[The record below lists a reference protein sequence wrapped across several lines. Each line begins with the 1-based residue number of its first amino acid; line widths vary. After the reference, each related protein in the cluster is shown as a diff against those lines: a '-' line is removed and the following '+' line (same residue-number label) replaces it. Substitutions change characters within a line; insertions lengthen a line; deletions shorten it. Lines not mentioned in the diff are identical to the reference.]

1 MSYLETLF
9 RKPAQKAASGIG
21 AAMMTHGLP
30 VSILGNDPAQ
40 RARQAMMVGRSDI
53 HIRAAERA
61 IASRIASVPW
71 KLEDQDDAPI
81 TDESPEQA
89 RVIRDLFLHPYKP
102 VPGDGVVAPPKT
114 FADLRAITIRH
125 TGLVGYGF
133 WYLVGIDALAG
144 LPAEILYINP
154 ARMTPATD
162 KSGNL
167 IGWVMDADQG
177 GNGTPFTTE
186 EIVQFQ
192 LEPPDYGFLPAGLVE
207 TALAKA
213 DVLRLGNQHSAYV
226 LSAGGRMPGI
236 YHPPAGEAI
245 PEDVYLTLTRDL
257 RNIVEMPDAAKR
269 SMVLRGPIEF
279 TATAKDPG
287 DMQLLE
293 IMAQSRDDIFSLWG
307 VPKSQVG
314 YERPSTLGGNSDDYD
329 AEVFYKNGWGPRLE
343 MFEET
348 VQREIVDRYAKV
360 GLVQELEFEVPEFDD
375 DAAQFEQAA
384 KSIAV
389 PMRAAER
396 RAMIGLPPFG
406 DPALDDAIWLPI
418 NMVMADIA
426 PPGEG
431 DAMKARLENNQS
443 VVRLRKDLAKFL
455 KDQAERIGKRIESK
469 STHLARKPKDE
480 TTWWDQEAE
489 DAALFKVLRPHIV
502 AFAETSGDRAAS
514 KVRGKASLPDTFRDV
529 LAKLTLD
536 RLAKRVTLINETT
549 RKRIANYILDAV
561 AEEVPVYEVG
571 RGLRGMVKPLPDD
584 VTGNALRAKLG
595 DFGSELRAETIARTE
610 MRVAQNAATIDSF
623 TELGI
628 EKVQMLDGGT
638 GDEAPG
644 PDGLTCSERDG
655 MVVTMAEAEKHM
667 DAEHPNGPLDFA
679 PVVGAGKA
687 DTVVPAQRYG
697 EPTMVLSPKFD
708 MHFPATVV
716 NNAAPDI
723 RMPDINIPGT
733 VVNVPEQHTDVH
745 VAAPSVEVQA
755 PDVHVPA
762 AVVNMPESPPP
773 VVNVTVE
780 KADTE
785 VQPVY
790 VTNMPKPGKV
800 VVERGVDGRVTGAKR
815 VE

>member
-9 RKPAQKAASGIG
+9 RRPAQKAATGIG

-30 VSILGNDPAQ
+30 ISILGNDPAQ
-40 RARQAMMVGRSDI
+40 KARQAMMVGRSDI

-61 IASRIASVPW
+61 IASRIATVGW
-71 KLEDQDDAPI
+71 KMEDENDEPI

-102 VPGDGVVAPPKT
+102 VPGDGIVATPRT
-114 FADLRAITIRH
+114 FADLRAVTIRH
-125 TGLVGYGF
+125 TGLVGYAF

-144 LPAEILYINP
+144 LPAELLYINP

-167 IGWVMDADQG
+167 IGWVMDKDMG
-177 GNGTPFTTE
+177 GNGVPFSVD
-186 EIVQFQ
+186 EIVVFN
-192 LEPPDYGFLPAGLVE
+192 LEPPDYGFLAAGLVE

-213 DVLRLGNQHSAYV
+213 DIQRLGNQHSAYV

-314 YERPSTLGGNSDDYD
+314 YERPSSIGSSSDDYD

-348 VQREIVDRYAKV
+348 VQREIVDRYQKV
-360 GLVQELEFEVPEFDD
+360 GIVQELDFDVPEFDD
-375 DAAQFEQAA
+375 DAAMFDMAQ
-384 KSIAV
+384 KSISI
-389 PMRAAER
+389 PMRTSER
-396 RAMIGLPPFG
+396 RELLGLPPLG

-431 DAMKARLENNQS
+431 DAMKARLENNQA
-443 VVRLRKDLAKFL
+443 VVRLRKDLTAFL
-455 KDQAERIGKRIESK
+455 KEQAERLGKRIESK
-469 STHLARKPKDE
+469 SAHLQRKPKDE
-480 TTWWDQEAE
+480 STWWDQEAE
-489 DAALFKVLRPHIV
+489 DAALFKVLRPHIM
-502 AFAETSGDRAAS
+502 AFAEASGDRAAS

-549 RKRIANYILDAV
+549 RKRIANFILDAV
-561 AEEVPVYEVG
+561 ADDVPLFEVG
-571 RGLRGMVKPLPDD
+571 RGLRGMVSPLPNDA
-584 VTGNALRAKLG
+584 TGNTLRAKLG

-623 TELGI
+623 SELGVEQFLAI
-628 EKVQMLDGGT
+628 DG
-638 GDEAPG
+638 DDDA
-644 PDGLTCSERDG
+644 LCSGRDG
-655 MVVTMAEAEKHM
+655 QVVDKQRAEEWM
-667 DAEHPNGPLDFA
+667 NTEHPNGTLDFA

-687 DTVVPAQRYG
+687 DTVVPSQRYG
-697 EPTMVLSPKFD
+697 EPTQIINV
-708 MHFPATVV
+708 
-716 NNAAPDI
+716 AP
-723 RMPDINIPGT
+723 PSVT
-733 VVNVPEQHTDVH
+733 VNVPEVKM
-745 VAAPSVEVQA
+745 
-755 PDVHVPA
+755 PDIHFPDFPDFPAFPEYPAFPEIPA
-762 AVVNMPESPPP
+762 ATVTVAPPTVNVTVPDFPSFPDIPAP
-773 VVNVTVE
+773 VVNVEAPRE
-780 KADTE
+780 KASTE

-790 VTNMPKPGKV
+790 VTNMPRPGKV
-800 VVERGVDGRVTGAKR
+800 VVERGTDGRVTGAKR

>member
-9 RKPAQKAASGIG
+9 RRPAQKAATGIG

-61 IASRIASVPW
+61 IASRIASVGW
-71 KLEDQDDAPI
+71 KLEDADDAPI

-89 RVIRDLFLHPYKP
+89 RVIRDLFMHPYTP
-102 VPGDGVVAPPKT
+102 QPGDGIVATPKT

-144 LPAEILYINP
+144 LPAELLYINP

-186 EIVQFQ
+186 EIVVFN
-192 LEPPDYGFLPAGLVE
+192 LEPPDYGFLSAGLVE

-236 YHPPAGEAI
+236 YHPPTGEAI

-257 RNIVEMPDAAKR
+257 RSIVEMPDAAKR

-314 YERPSTLGGNSDDYD
+314 YERPSSIGSSSDDYD

-348 VQREIVDRYAKV
+348 VQREIVDRYQKV
-360 GLVQELEFEVPEFDD
+360 GIVQELEFEVPEFDD
-375 DAAQFEQAA
+375 DAALYDMAQ

-389 PMRAAER
+389 PMRASER
-396 RAMIGLPPFG
+396 RGMLGLPPFG

-431 DAMKARLENNQS
+431 DAMKARLESNQS
-443 VVRLRKDLAKFL
+443 VVRLRKDLAAFL
-455 KDQAERIGKRIESK
+455 KEQAERIGKRIESK
-469 STHLARKPKDE
+469 ATHLQRKPKDE
-480 TTWWDQEAE
+480 STWWDQEAE
-489 DAALFKVLRPHIV
+489 DAKLLKVLQPHIV
-502 AFAETSGDRAAS
+502 AFAEASGDRAAS

-536 RLAKRVTLINETT
+536 RLAKRVTLINDTT
-549 RKRIANYILDAV
+549 RKRIANFILDAV
-561 AEEVPVYEVG
+561 ADEVPMFEVG
-571 RGLRGMVKPLPDD
+571 QGLRGMVKPLPDD
-584 VTGNALRAKLG
+584 ATGNALRAKLG

-623 TELGI
+623 SELGI
-628 EKVQMLDGGT
+628 EQVQALDGDDDDLCNG
-638 GDEAPG
+638 
-644 PDGLTCSERDG
+644 RDG
-655 MVVTMAEAEKHM
+655 KVVDMATAEEWM
-667 DAEHPNGPLDFA
+667 NTEHPNGTLDFA

-687 DTVVPAQRYG
+687 DTVVPSQRYG
-697 EPTMVLSPKFD
+697 EPTMVLSPTIN
-708 MHFPATVV
+708 MPA
-716 NNAAPDI
+716 P
-723 RMPDINIPGT
+723 
-733 VVNVPEQHTDVH
+733 H
-745 VAAPSVEVQA
+745 V
-755 PDVHVPA
+755 DVHVPEIKVPDIKVPDIVMPDFPA
-762 AVVNMPESPPP
+762 FPEMPAFPDIPAPVVHVSPPEVKVTVPDFPDIPAPIVNVEAPKEKASTETQPVYVVNMP
-773 VVNVTVE
+773 
-780 KADTE
+780 
-785 VQPVY
+785 
-790 VTNMPKPGKV
+790 KPRKT
-800 VVERGVDGRVTGAKR
+800 VVERGVDGRVTGAR
-815 VE
+815 QVEQ